1 MLISIFASLRSSGSS
16 NKQPS
21 CVSVRML
28 IHTDVKKE
36 EEANVKAE
44 ARERK
49 ITFSP
54 IETSSS

>member
-1 MLISIFASLRSSGSS
+1 MG
-16 NKQPS
+16 
-21 CVSVRML
+21 
-28 IHTDVKKE
+28 TDVKKE
-36 EEANVKAE
+36 EEANVKDE